1 MSSVRRQ
8 SILIV
13 DGEFMAKRW
22 LALAVLI
29 GCAIGTGSSANADPP
44 AQAAPPADNPPMPV
58 HYRVDTTTRVAKL
71 GSDLIVGPGRL
82 DGQFVIV
89 PGSNPLRVEITGDL
103 GLPPADSYFITFGF
117 MPATATITVISTA
130 PVQSVLQNGTL
141 TATTRLAFALSNSK
155 VHGMPLDVGPNCRS
169 DEVTI
174 VQSGPFSS
182 PLSTGTISGTFT
194 IPPFHH
200 CGVTENLD
208 PLFTG
213 LVSGPGNTLR
223 TMLTFLCGGAATCE
237 ER

>member
-1 MSSVRRQ
+1 MV
-8 SILIV
+8 
-13 DGEFMAKRW
+13 KRW
-22 LALAVLI
+22 WALAALI
-29 GCAIGTGSSANADPP
+29 GCAIGTGSSASAVTPGP
-44 AQAAPPADNPPMPV
+44 AADNPPMPV

-71 GSDLIVGPGRL
+71 GSDLVVGPGKL

-103 GLPPADSYFITFGF
+103 ALPPADSYFITFGF
-117 MPATATITVISTA
+117 MPATATITVTSAT

-141 TATTRLAFALSNSK
+141 TATTRLAFGLTNSK
-155 VHGMPLDVGPNCRS
+155 VHGAPLDVGPNCRS
-169 DEVTI
+169 DEVVI
-174 VQSGPFSS
+174 VQTGPFIS
-182 PLSTGTISGTFT
+182 PLSTGTISGTFA

-223 TMLTFLCGGAATCE
+223 TTLTFRCGGTCE

>member
-1 MSSVRRQ
+1 VSNVRRQ
-8 SILIV
+8 AILV

-22 LALAVLI
+22 WALVVLI
-29 GCAIGTGSSANADPP
+29 GCAIGVGTSANAVPNPVP
-44 AQAAPPADNPPMPV
+44 APAGDNPPTPV
-58 HYRVDTTTRVAKL
+58 HYRVDTTTRVARL
-71 GSDLIVGPGRL
+71 GSDLVVGPGRL

-89 PGSNPLRVEITGDL
+89 PGSNPLRVEITGAL
-103 GLPPADSYFITFGF
+103 ALPPADSYFVTFGF
-117 MPATATITVISTA
+117 MPATATITVASTA

-141 TATTRLAFALSNSK
+141 TATTRLAFALTNAK
-155 VHGMPLDVGPNCRS
+155 VHGVPLNVGPSCRT
-169 DEVTI
+169 DEVAI
-174 VQSGPFSS
+174 VQSGPFVS

-223 TMLTFLCGGAATCE
+223 TVLTFLCGGTATCE
-237 ER
+237 EH

>member
-1 MSSVRRQ
+1 MV
-8 SILIV
+8 
-13 DGEFMAKRW
+13 KRW
-22 LALAVLI
+22 LALAFLI
-29 GCAIGTGSSANADPP
+29 GCALGTGPSAGGAP
-44 AQAAPPADNPPMPV
+44 APATDNPPMPV

-71 GSDLIVGPGRL
+71 GSDLVVGPGRL

-103 GLPPADSYFITFGF
+103 ALPPADSYFVAFGF
-117 MPATATITVISTA
+117 MPATATITVTSTA
-130 PVQSVLQNGTL
+130 PVESVLLNGTL
-141 TATTRLAFALSNSK
+141 TATTRLTFALSNTK
-155 VHGMPLDVGPNCRS
+155 VHGVPLDVGPSCRT
-169 DEVTI
+169 DEVAI
-174 VQSGPFSS
+174 VQSGPFTS
-182 PLSTGTISGTFT
+182 PLSTGTISGAFV

-223 TMLTFLCGGAATCE
+223 TVLTFLCGGAATCE